1 MLSMFVVGVLTT
13 LGLWFLSIPMALTLG
28 LFAAI
33 LTFIPNIGPI
43 ISAIPAILVAFT
55 QDPISGIYVIA
66 LYIAIQTIES
76 YIITPLIQGKIISL
90 PPVLVI
96 FSQLIMGLLTGFLGL
111 SLATPLLAALSV
123 VIKKVYIN
131 SNDNN

>member
-1 MLSMFVVGVLTT
+1 MFIVGVLTT

-28 LFAAI
+28 LLAAI

-43 ISAIPAILVAFT
+43 ISAIPAILIAFT
-55 QDPISGIYVIA
+55 QSPTSAVYVIA
-66 LYIAIQTIES
+66 LYIVIQAVES
-76 YIITPLIQGKIISL
+76 YVITPLIQGKTIAQ
-90 PPVLVI
+90 PPALVI

-123 VIKKVYIN
+123 IIKRIDVEKDR
-131 SNDNN
+131 SG

>member
-1 MLSMFVVGVLTT
+1 MFIVGVLTT

-28 LFAAI
+28 LLAAI

-43 ISAIPAILVAFT
+43 ISAIPAILIAIT
-55 QDPISGIYVIA
+55 QSPTSAVYVIA
-66 LYIAIQTIES
+66 LYIVIQAVES
-76 YIITPLIQGKIISL
+76 YVITPLIQGKTIAQ
-90 PPVLVI
+90 PPALVI

-123 VIKKVYIN
+123 IIKRIDVEKDR
-131 SNDNN
+131 SG